1 MEINKEYLEKL
12 VGKEILNFKVGV
24 TKNKITE
31 VKYTPKTEQE
41 GELML
46 YVNNETMEEIIKETE
61 SLKFTVNKLNNITM
75 DILTRPESYFPKLSK

>member
-12 VGKEILNFKVGV
+12 IGKEILDFKVGL
-24 TKNKITE
+24 TNNKITE

-41 GELML
+41 GELIL
-46 YVNNETMEEIIKETE
+46 YVNNETIDEIKKENE
-61 SLKFTVNKLNNITM
+61 SLKFTVNKLNNIVT

>member
-12 VGKEILNFKVGV
+12 VGKEILNFKVGL

-41 GELML
+41 GELIL
-46 YVNNETMEEIIKETE
+46 YVNNETIDE
-61 SLKFTVNKLNNITM
+61 NY
-75 DILTRPESYFPKLSK
+75 D

>member
-1 MEINKEYLEKL
+1 
-12 VGKEILNFKVGV
+12 
-24 TKNKITE
+24 
-31 VKYTPKTEQE
+31 
-41 GELML
+41 ML